1 MPTYIT
7 CDNATTVFVT
17 VGTTSF
23 DKLIQTVLQSE
34 ILVLLEKVGCRKLVL
49 QIGRGQEPIIPHN
62 CPIEITWF
70 RLKNGIREDID
81 NASLV
86 ISHAGAG
93 SCTEVLAAKKPLI
106 VVVNQD
112 LMDNHQSELAEQ
124 LHCDGHVLVDL
135 RSTCDNR
142 LRIDSAR
149 WNHYVQNVGGLA
161 FLVNCL
167 IVCLF

>member
-1 MPTYIT
+1 MS
-7 CDNATTVFVT
+7 VF
-17 VGTTSF
+17 F
-23 DKLIQTVLQSE
+23 LFQ
-34 ILVLLEKVGCRKLVL
+34 LLEKVGCRKLVL

-124 LHCDGHVLVDL
+124 LHCDGHVLVCYTETL
-135 RSTCDNR
+135 CQTLHQLPSN
-142 LRIDSAR
+142 
-149 WNHYVQNVGGLA
+149 Q
-161 FLVNCL
+161 FL
-167 IVCLF
+167 LFPAGQPKKFAALLDTLFDQ